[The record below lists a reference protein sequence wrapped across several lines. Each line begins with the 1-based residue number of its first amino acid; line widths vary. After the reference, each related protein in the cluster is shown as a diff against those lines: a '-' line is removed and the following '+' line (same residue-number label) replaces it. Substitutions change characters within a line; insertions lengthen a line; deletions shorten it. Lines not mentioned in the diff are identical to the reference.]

1 MDAERE
7 KDLRKGLTTPSRLAS
22 IIKNVSGVLLVM
34 KFEAITSIIVDIVC
48 VVGIII
54 CRYRLE
60 AW

>member
-1 MDAERE
+1 MA
-7 KDLRKGLTTPSRLAS
+7 KL
-22 IIKNVSGVLLVM
+22 KNNKLKRVLFVM
-34 KFEAITSIIVDIVC
+34 KFEAITSIIVDIVY

>member
-1 MDAERE
+1 MARVKENE
-7 KDLRKGLTTPSRLAS
+7 LKQ
-22 IIKNVSGVLLVM
+22 VLFVM
-34 KFEAITSIIVDIVC
+34 KFEAITSIIVDIVG

>member
-1 MDAERE
+1 MAKLNNKELKR
-7 KDLRKGLTTPSRLAS
+7 
-22 IIKNVSGVLLVM
+22 VLFVM
-34 KFEAITSIIVDIVC
+34 KFEANTSIIVDIVC

>member
-1 MDAERE
+1 MQSAKRISE
-7 KDLRKGLTTPSRLAS
+7 KNLTRWRRLAKL
-22 IIKNVSGVLLVM
+22 KNNELKRVLFVM
-34 KFEAITSIIVDIVC
+34 KFEATTSIIVDIVC